1 MKTLN
6 TYIQEKLVI
15 KRDKGP
21 KHTLFPESKEELRN
35 MIMDEIKNNHY
46 NYEISLNHIDTSK
59 ITDMS
64 CLFEFD
70 GISSSM
76 NHFNGDIS
84 KWDVSNVTDM
94 HKMFRNSDFTGK
106 NSDLSNWDV
115 SNVTDMSNMFEKC
128 YLHGELGISTWD
140 VSNVTRMSY
149 MFKHA
154 FIEDDLSE
162 WDVSNVKYIDGIFW
176 GTAFFNSDI
185 TNWKLTSTISLDNM
199 FYKNNHYKQD
209 LSKLDVSHIKSMQA
223 MFAESSYNGDISGWN
238 VNKCFNTG
246 STFGCIINGN
256 GSYDRAMAAV
266 RAHEKKYGEK
276 IKLKPLNDDELNNK

>member
-15 KRDKGP
+15 KRDKGGP
-21 KHTLFPESKEELRN
+21 KHTLFPESKEELRR

-76 NHFNGDIS
+76 NHFDGDIS

-94 HKMFRNSDFTGK
+94 HRMFRNSDFTGK

-115 SNVTDMSNMFEKC
+115 SNVTDMTNMFEKC

-140 VSNVTRMSY
+140 VSNVIRMSY

-185 TNWKLTSTISLDNM
+185 TPN
-199 FYKNNHYKQD
+199 
-209 LSKLDVSHIKSMQA
+209 IK
-223 MFAESSYNGDISGWN
+223 F
-238 VNKCFNTG
+238 
-246 STFGCIINGN
+246 IIN
-256 GSYDRAMAAV
+256 
-266 RAHEKKYGEK
+266 K
-276 IKLKPLNDDELNNK
+276 IIIIYSIFYSFFILCLFFYLLTLRLYMLLVTLKLL

>member
-15 KRDKGP
+15 KKDKGP
-21 KHTLFPESKEELRN
+21 KHTLFPESKEELRR

-76 NHFNGDIS
+76 NHFDGDIS

-115 SNVTDMSNMFEKC
+115 SNVTDMTNMFEKC
-128 YLHGELGISTWD
+128 YLHGELETSQVEIP
-140 VSNVTRMSY
+140 
-149 MFKHA
+149 
-154 FIEDDLSE
+154 
-162 WDVSNVKYIDGIFW
+162 
-176 GTAFFNSDI
+176 NSPC
-185 TNWKLTSTISLDNM
+185 K
-199 FYKNNHYKQD
+199 
-209 LSKLDVSHIKSMQA
+209 
-223 MFAESSYNGDISGWN
+223 
-238 VNKCFNTG
+238 
-246 STFGCIINGN
+246 
-256 GSYDRAMAAV
+256 
-266 RAHEKKYGEK
+266 
-276 IKLKPLNDDELNNK
+276 